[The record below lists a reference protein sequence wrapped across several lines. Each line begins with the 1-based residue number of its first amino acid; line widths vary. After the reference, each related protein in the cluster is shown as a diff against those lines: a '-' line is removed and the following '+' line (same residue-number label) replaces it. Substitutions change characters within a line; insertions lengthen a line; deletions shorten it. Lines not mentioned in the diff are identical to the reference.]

1 MGVTESP
8 VLPGTSLN
16 CHYIQHKN
24 KKLKSFNS
32 ILGVLGFC
40 LGFGFWFFFSKIEK
54 EKQKPNRFSTE
65 GMNEMDRLALQV

>member
-40 LGFGFWFFFSKIEK
+40 LGFKNTLLLKMVGISDSHFSYFYKTFK
-54 EKQKPNRFSTE
+54 FSCK
-65 GMNEMDRLALQV
+65 